1 MKLKTL
7 LENMESGAEGTAT
20 ILLLFDKLKK
30 NAQFINAINELKMPT
45 DKYKAILKFAE
56 LLGIPESKFADFTAN
71 MRQITNNKQPNNID
85 QDGE

>member
-7 LENMESGAEGTAT
+7 LENMENGAEGTAT

-30 NAQFINAINELKMPT
+30 NPQFINALNELKMPT
-45 DKYKAILKFAE
+45 DKYNAILKFAV

-71 MRQITNNKQPNNID
+71 MRQITSQKQPNKID
-85 QDGE
+85 SEV